1 MTNSIPMQ
9 QKLLLLGC
17 ALLLG
22 ACQALTPGDK
32 GLAVKRDAWEHLK
45 PGCQG
50 DSCPLVNIDV
60 ISFPDHPQLS
70 ELVTQRL
77 LRMTADAPD
86 APLPASLQSYEKDFL
101 QRAEPGWASYL
112 QAKVREQRDQLTI
125 IELSSY
131 LATGGAHGM
140 PGRGLINYD
149 RTQDKVLTL
158 RDMLIPGQEAEF
170 WKLAEQAH
178 QRWLAV
184 NKLDQDPEYARTW
197 PFQRTEHIALGRGAL
212 LLKYDVYSIAPYAG
226 GHPELTIPYPQLNG
240 VLKPQYFP
248 GRG

>member
-1 MTNSIPMQ
+1 MTNSIPMHK
-9 QKLLLLGC
+9 KLLLLGC

-170 WKLAEQAH
+170 WKLAEQATSAGWPPTSWT
-178 QRWLAV
+178 RTRNTRAPGPSSAPSTSPSAARCCLSMTSTASRPTLAAT
-184 NKLDQDPEYARTW
+184 P
-197 PFQRTEHIALGRGAL
+197 
-212 LLKYDVYSIAPYAG
+212 S
-226 GHPELTIPYPQLNG
+226 
-240 VLKPQYFP
+240 
-248 GRG
+248 